1 MKTDTPTTRP
11 PSKHISKLIERE
23 VPRRTDSCVP
33 VAMVSRSEAASLGLD
48 ARALFVFGFVNDRTP
63 VFDLLTMSGLP
74 LSDAAQA
81 LASLCDAGAVALVE
95 DAR

>member
-1 MKTDTPTTRP
+1 M
-11 PSKHISKLIERE
+11 
-23 VPRRTDSCVP
+23 P
-33 VAMVSRSEAASLGLD
+33 VARVSRGEAALGLD
-48 ARALFVFGFVNDRTP
+48 SRALFVFGFVDDRTA